1 MTGERCAPLV
11 RPPQWAHTAA
21 AAHARTPSAR
31 ARSSLNALFGA
42 LIAIVGATGVAVVL
56 GHPIGELAVH
66 LSAVR
71 SASLGTVM
79 SAFLSLVWTVPIG
92 VLVVVAHECGHVAGG
107 LLVGWSFRLLFIGP
121 VRIVRVRGRLRAE
134 WHRLS
139 YLHGGAALV
148 TPRRWETARQFRRHR
163 CWVVVGGPLA
173 SLLLACLAALSVRAR
188 SSPGVD
194 IPHASLSV
202 QFQAFTAFLSLMIGV
217 GTLLPF
223 RMGHGMRSDGLR
235 LVRLLRVPTSA
246 TGRAELDA
254 EDHRLQALL
263 TALYL
268 RPREWPDELVA
279 QLSTLRGSEG
289 LVMQYYRA
297 LDQAHWELR
306 VTCCS
311 GHSMRPPWKQGRTPS
326 EIGCTSRWRPP
337 RSKHSGAP
345 MLRLPWHGVP
355 GSRRPR
361 WRIRRHV
368 RSSMPPSTVPTVM
381 PRRLASCVRRSARF
395 VTVACSVS
403 ISSTVFHLN
412 ASAK

>member
-1 MTGERCAPLV
+1 MPHSCAL
-11 RPPQWAHTAA
+11 PQWAHTAA
-21 AAHARTPSAR
+21 AARARAPSAR

-56 GHPIGELAVH
+56 GHPIGKLAVH

-223 RMGHGMRSDGLR
+223 RMGHGMRSDGLQ

-297 LDQAHWELR
+297 LDQAHVGIARDLLQRALDATALEAGADAERDR
-306 VTCCS
+306 VYLALEAATF
-311 GHSMRPPWKQGRTPS
+311 
-326 EIGCTSRWRPP
+326 EALWRSDVAAAVAW
-337 RSKHSGAP
+337 RS
-345 MLRLPWHGVP
+345 W
-355 GSRRPR
+355 
-361 WRIRRHV
+361 
-368 RSSMPPSTVPTVM
+368 
-381 PRRLASCVRRSARF
+381 LASTALADPSARAL
-395 VTVACSVS
+395 VDAAIC
-403 ISSTVFHLN
+403 LCRR
-412 ASAK
+412 